1 VITQPYADDVCVNA
15 LELSQNM
22 RVSRWTVYRWRAQG
36 YQFEFGKL
44 TTTGH
49 LKAWL
54 RALAESGGPP
64 PDEHVTMILRKMG
77 RC

>member
-1 VITQPYADDVCVNA
+1 MITQRFADDVVVNA

-22 RVSRWTVYRWRAQG
+22 RVSRWTVYRWRGQG
-36 YQFEFGKL
+36 YKFEFGNL

-54 RALAESGGPP
+54 RSQMGQGPLPDPLYNKIRKLAA
-64 PDEHVTMILRKMG
+64 
-77 RC
+77 

>member
-1 VITQPYADDVCVNA
+1 MIEQLFADDVCVNA

-22 RVSRWTVYRWRAQG
+22 RVSRWTLYRWRAEG
-36 YQFEFGKL
+36 YKFEFGSR

-54 RALAESGGPP
+54 RAQAEAGGP
-64 PDEHVTMILRKMG
+64 PDEHMTMILRKMG